1 MKKFIYTL
9 LFTTVSTK
17 GVCTCAHPRSRALP
31 YVSQRGRK
39 SSRQRSVLHAG
50 LRPGRRS
57 SVSRLMVEKS
67 IGCLHRSW
75 DVQLPRWLQWIYL
88 DLDALGWPGENLFHR
103 RMGHI
108 RGNSNYVWAKNGPN
122 HLPTNHHRN
131 FWSLRYGL
139 HAGFLGW
146 FCCL

>member
-57 SVSRLMVEKS
+57 KVSELMAEKS
-67 IGCLHRSW
+67 IGCRRRS
-75 DVQLPRWLQWIYL
+75 
-88 DLDALGWPGENLFHR
+88 
-103 RMGHI
+103 
-108 RGNSNYVWAKNGPN
+108 
-122 HLPTNHHRN
+122 
-131 FWSLRYGL
+131 
-139 HAGFLGW
+139 
-146 FCCL
+146 